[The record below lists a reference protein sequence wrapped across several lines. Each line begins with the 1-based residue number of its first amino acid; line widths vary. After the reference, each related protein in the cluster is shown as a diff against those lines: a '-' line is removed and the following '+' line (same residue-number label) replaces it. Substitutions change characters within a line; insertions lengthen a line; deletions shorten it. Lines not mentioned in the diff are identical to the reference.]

1 MLGNIEEAIMANYKR
16 ALENGNFT
24 QAGIAT
30 ELAGKLRDLIEH
42 RGFVDQKKLADQPR
56 LVSLNVFR
64 PIPYTFDSESAV
76 VYLFNQIINLT
87 PVENRLFL
95 LLSQNET
102 SFDNI
107 KVLKPAVIKQFVWQN
122 RIVTNNALRIL
133 VRRLRKKIE
142 PNQANPEL
150 IINFN
155 RKGYVFLGKA
165 KQ

>member
-24 QAGIAT
+24 QAGKAT

-42 RGFVDQKKLADQPR
+42 QGFVDTKKLIDQPR
-56 LVSLNVFR
+56 LLSLNIFR
-64 PIPYTFDSESAV
+64 PLPYTFDPQSAV
-76 VYLFNQIINLT
+76 VYLFSQVINLT
-87 PVENRLFL
+87 PVENRFFL

-107 KVLKPAVIKQFVWQN
+107 KVLKSSVIKQFVWQN
-122 RIVTNNALRIL
+122 QSVTDNALRIL
-133 VRRLRKKIE
+133 IRRLRKKLE
-142 PNQANPEL
+142 PNPGNPEL

-155 RKGYVFLGKA
+155 RKGYLFLGRSK
-165 KQ
+165 